1 MTKKTLITDIT
12 SKLVPLR
19 IWVQSAFLLIWLDPM
34 GFRLHGVCGPVFH
47 CYSCPLASFACPIG
61 VLANFSSLHLFP
73 FVAVGIVVLFAVFFG
88 SLLCGWACPFG
99 LLQDLAAK
107 APIPKFN
114 LPQWT
119 GYFRYVVLI
128 AAVLAIPFFAGAD
141 HPLFICRLCPV
152 GALEAAVPN
161 VVQQAM
167 TGQQIVWP
175 NALKITILILV
186 VAAMFLS
193 YRPWCRVL
201 CPLGAIL
208 GMFNRASVFF
218 LRLDGD
224 KCNNC
229 KKCHNLCEYGIEPSK
244 NPNSA
249 ACIRCLECTTCPTD
263 ALSLGSIFEKG
274 NKTSDSVNSE
284 SLTAQT

>member
-1 MTKKTLITDIT
+1 
-12 SKLVPLR
+12 
-19 IWVQSAFLLIWLDPM
+19 M
-34 GFRLHGVCGPVFH
+34 GFRMHGVCSPVFH

-61 VLANFSSLHLFP
+61 VLANFSALHLFP
-73 FVAVGIVVLFAVFFG
+73 FVAVGILILLAGLFG
-88 SLLCGWACPFG
+88 SLLCGWVCPFG

-114 LPQWT
+114 LPKWT

-128 AAVLAIPFFAGAD
+128 AAVLAVPFFAGAN

-167 TGQQIVWP
+167 AGQKIVWP

-186 VAAMFLS
+186 AAAMFLS
-193 YRPWCRVL
+193 CRPWCRVL

-208 GMFNRASVFF
+208 GLFNRVSVFF
-218 LRLDGD
+218 LKIDGE
-224 KCNNC
+224 KCNGC
-229 KKCHNLCEYGIEPSK
+229 KKCHDLCEYGIEPSK
-244 NPNSA
+244 NPNDFR
-249 ACIRCLECTTCPTD
+249 CIRCLECTACKPD
-263 ALSLGSIFEKG
+263 ALSLGSIFERSE
-274 NKTSDSVNSE
+274 KTSDTLSPEGLNAE
-284 SLTAQT
+284 A